1 MKRNS
6 WKRLIFGCL
15 LFVNWSVADGQ
26 AVPQVSFDVE
36 FAGVTVHVNEAARSM
51 IQEEINAMYA
61 NRPALLRDLE
71 ALRQLTPLLEARFA
85 DDKLPIDF
93 RYASLP
99 FSTPSDVGY
108 WGLTIAGSGELKL
121 RIDPSV
127 DERLHPILS
136 TDAVVDRLSD
146 LQLQSGNYAQ
156 TLLYYLQGVSPTERK
171 SGSRYATYLLLTEK
185 NPPLLW
191 KILARKFVVE
201 REEPMFRS
209 EQLYVL
215 FDYSNGSGQT
225 IASIAKQLNVDEDR
239 FDPFNQWLKTAVIPT
254 GKRYP
259 VLIRVTSEEFP
270 QVRSLSQ
277 SQVRASSARTAD
289 LGFPVVVKKPQV
301 PTSMYGQAAYYTIN
315 GLPGVQAQSCDNVIT
330 LAYYGKKSVRKFID
344 YNDLTTQDVI
354 LPGQIYYLARKA
366 RRAKVPF
373 HVVQRGQTLREVAN
387 MYGVRLK
394 SLLKFNRIPANQR
407 VQTGRIVWLQRRRP
421 DRRPVEY
428 QQIPEA
434 PRQYDIPATESIAAQ
449 PVTPAPDTLVQRT
462 VIINPAPSMA
472 RSTPATTSAATT
484 KARTT
489 PATTSTVRTG
499 QVASPVTKTAPAPA
513 PSKPDKPTEMDTRRP
528 AKVSSDD
535 TSISTGSPVKR
546 DTAQAEPREIVR
558 LHVVKAGQ
566 TYFSIA
572 RQYGVAVGQLYA
584 WNNLSERY
592 ALQAGQE
599 IIVGVV
605 KVPASIVTRPV
616 ARQPSKAAPV
626 AESKLMAA
634 TPVSVSE
641 TSTPTVDRKV
651 YYHVVQPGQT
661 AYRIALIN
669 KVPVNEL
676 AQWNNLKNFTIE
688 VGQRLIIRKK

>member
-1 MKRNS
+1 MKRTS
-6 WKRLIFGCL
+6 WKRLVFGYL
-15 LFVNWSVADGQ
+15 LFVSWSAADGQ

-36 FAGVTVHVNEAARSM
+36 FAGVTVHINDAARTL
-51 IQEEINAMYA
+51 IQQEINTMYA
-61 NRPALLRDLE
+61 DRPALLRDLE
-71 ALRQLTPLLEARFA
+71 ALRQLTPLLEARLA

-99 FSTPSDVGY
+99 FGNPSDVGY
-108 WGLTIAGSGELKL
+108 WGLTIAEAGKLKL

-136 TDAVVDRLSD
+136 TDVVVDRLSE

-156 TLLYYLQGVSPTERK
+156 TLLYYLQGVSPADRK
-171 SGSRYATYLLLTEK
+171 PGSRYATYLLLTEK
-185 NPPLLW
+185 NPSLLW

-201 REEPMFRS
+201 REEPTFRPG
-209 EQLYVL
+209 QLYVL
-215 FDYSNGSGQT
+215 FDYPNGSGQT
-225 IASIAKQLNVDEDR
+225 IASIARQLAIDEDR
-239 FDPFNQWLKTAVIPT
+239 FEPFNQWLKATVIPT
-254 GKRYP
+254 DKRYP
-259 VLIRVTSEEFP
+259 VLARVTAEEFP
-270 QVRSLSQ
+270 QVRGLSQ
-277 SQVRASSARTAD
+277 SKARIGSVQPAD
-289 LGFPVVVKKPQV
+289 VGFPVLVKKPLA
-301 PTSMYGQAAYYTIN
+301 PTSLYGQAVYYTIN

-330 LAYYGKKSVRKFID
+330 LAYYGKRSVERFIAD
-344 YNDLTTQDVI
+344 NDLTTRDVI

-366 RRAKVPF
+366 KRAKVPF

-407 VQTGRIVWLQRRRP
+407 VQTGRIVWLQRKRP
-421 DRRPVEY
+421 ARRPVEY
-428 QQIPEA
+428 QQIPET
-434 PRQYDIPATESIAAQ
+434 PRQYDVPAVESIAAQ
-449 PVTPAPDTLVQRT
+449 PVTPAPDTLTQRT
-462 VIINPAPSMA
+462 VIINPAPSVS
-472 RSTPATTSAATT
+472 RSTPAPASAAPVS
-484 KARTT
+484 ARTT
-489 PATTSTVRTG
+489 PAATSTVRTG
-499 QVASPVTKTAPAPA
+499 QVANPIKRTVPAPA
-513 PSKPDKPTEMDTRRP
+513 SGKPMETGMRRP
-528 AKVSSDD
+528 ARVSSDD
-535 TSISTGSPVKR
+535 TSVSAVTPVQR

-592 ALQAGQE
+592 PLEAGQE

-605 KVPASIVTRPV
+605 KVPASIVARP
-616 ARQPSKAAPV
+616 ATRQPSKAAPIT
-626 AESKLMAA
+626 K
-634 TPVSVSE
+634 PK
-641 TSTPTVDRKV
+641 PTVETPASGSSVLAPAADIKE

-676 AQWNNLKNFTIE
+676 ARWNNLKNFTIE
-688 VGQRLIIRKK
+688 VGQRLVIRKK